1 MARLILI
8 GLLITLAI
16 SCIFAKPAG
25 IDLDNVSGD
34 DPSLNAVDPIKPSES
49 GTTPSKNTAS
59 VQITGISTG
68 IDNPPNSQDDSGTP
82 FKPQRAGTM
91 FARFI
96 DDIFNIPITVLQ
108 SVAKLITNP
117 FTTKNRSP
125 DDH

>member
-1 MARLILI
+1 MSKPIAA
-8 GLLITLAI
+8 LLICAFTVSVVLAR
-16 SCIFAKPAG
+16 PAG
-25 IDLDNVSGD
+25 NELDNVSVD
-34 DPSLNAVDPIKPSES
+34 DPSLNIVDPDKRLPINSDAD
-49 GTTPSKNTAS
+49 KNSAS

-68 IDNPPNSQDDSGTP
+68 IDSPPSNGD

-117 FTTKNRSP
+117 FNTKNQTP
-125 DDH
+125 EKQWTPI